1 MNKKHDI
8 YPVFFWVALS
18 LFVMFGSCKLGLGT
32 FKNAGSGLMPFL
44 LGIILLLVSVLF
56 AVKSFIEVQTR
67 KAIALD
73 IVSDGVKLW
82 KVALVSGS
90 LIAYALL
97 LEKLGFQVSTLL
109 LLLILFRT
117 AGSRKWKFILAASIL
132 TMIVTYLIF
141 SFLGVR
147 FPKGMLGI

>member
-1 MNKKHDI
+1 MDKKRDI

-18 LFVMFGSCKLGLGT
+18 LFVIFGSCKLGLGT
-32 FKNAGSGLMPFL
+32 FRNAGSGLMPFL

-56 AVKSFIEVQTR
+56 AVKSLMKVQTR
-67 KAIALD
+67 EAIAPTIISED
-73 IVSDGVKLW
+73 VKLW

-117 AGSRKWKFILAASIL
+117 AGSSRWKFILAGSIL

-147 FPKGMLGI
+147 FPKGIVGI